1 MCTASLIELQGDTP
15 GYRLVFNRDE
25 LRSRAPGEEPRWREF
40 AGTRAL
46 APIDPD
52 SGGTWIAVNEL
63 GVTLAVTNVN
73 PRPAPAL
80 PPASALRSRGSLVP
94 TLISSTTAEAAIGA
108 ISDEQL
114 SAFAPFRLLA
124 IDLTSRGVR
133 LVEGTWDRVQWRVVE
148 HSAPPVCFAS
158 SGLGDERVA
167 GRLELFRACEVR
179 TDKDQDAFH
188 THRWPTRPEVSV
200 LMSRDDA
207 RTVSITRVEVRK
219 LAGSPDVQMAYKAL
233 TADEVEVF
241 GGGFEHANG
250 IR

>member
-1 MCTASLIELQGDTP
+1 MCTASLIELQGNTP

-46 APIDPD
+46 APLDPD
-52 SGGTWIAVNEL
+52 SGGTWIAVNER
-63 GVTLAVTNVN
+63 GMTLAVTNVN
-73 PRPAPAL
+73 PRPAPVL
-80 PPASALRSRGSLVP
+80 PQASSLKSRGSIVP
-94 TLISSTTAEAAIGA
+94 TLISSGSAHEAVAS
-108 ISDEQL
+108 ISDGQL
-114 SAFAPFRLLA
+114 GVFAPFRLLA
-124 IDLTSRGVR
+124 IDLTPRGMR
-133 LVEGTWDRVQWRVVE
+133 LVEGIWDRVKWRVID
-148 HSAPPVCFAS
+148 HSALPVCFAS
-158 SGLGDERVA
+158 SGLGDELVA
-167 GRLELFRACEVR
+167 GRLELFRACDVQ
-179 TDKDQDAFH
+179 TSKDQDAFH

-219 LAGSPDVQMAYKAL
+219 LDGSPDVQMAYKAL
-233 TADEVEVF
+233 TTDEVEVV

>member
-1 MCTASLIELQGDTP
+1 MCTASLIELHGITP

-46 APIDPD
+46 APLDPD
-52 SGGTWIAVNEL
+52 SGGTWIAANER
-63 GVTLAVTNVN
+63 GMTLAVTNVN
-73 PRPAPAL
+73 PRPVPVL
-80 PPASALRSRGSLVP
+80 PHASSLKSRGSLVP
-94 TLISSTTAEAAIGA
+94 TLISSDSAHAAVES

-114 SAFAPFRLLA
+114 GSFAPFRLLA
-124 IDLTSRGVR
+124 IDLTPRGVR
-133 LVEGTWDRVQWRVVE
+133 LVEGIWDRVEWRVVD
-148 HSAPPVCFAS
+148 HSALPVCFAS

-167 GRLELFRACEVR
+167 GRLELFRACDVR
-179 TDKDQDAFH
+179 TSKDQDAFH
-188 THRWPTRPEVSV
+188 IHRWPTRPEVSV

-207 RTVSITRVEVRK
+207 RTVSITCIEVRQ
-219 LAGSPDVQMAYKAL
+219 LTGSPDVQMAYKAL
-233 TADEVEVF
+233 TIDEVEVV

>member
-1 MCTASLIELQGDTP
+1 MCTASLIELQGNTP

-25 LRSRAPGEEPRWREF
+25 LRSRAPGEEPRWRDF
-40 AGTRAL
+40 VGTRAL
-46 APIDPD
+46 APLDPD

-80 PPASALRSRGSLVP
+80 PPASSLRSRGSLVP
-94 TLISSTTAEAAIGA
+94 TLISSKTADSAVGA

-114 SAFAPFRLLA
+114 SVFAPFRLLA

-133 LVEGTWDRVQWRVVE
+133 LVEGIWDRVKWRVVE
-148 HSAPPVCFAS
+148 HSTLPICFAS
-158 SGLGDERVA
+158 SGLGDERVS

-179 TDKDQDAFH
+179 TEKDQDAFH
-188 THRWPTRPEVSV
+188 GHRWPTRPEVSV

-233 TADEVEVF
+233 TDDEVEVV